1 MCVMFSRS
9 PLFLGLNVVAAAGA
23 DTADKNMILLSLFL
37 THLPL
42 WAAIAVAAFLLQFT
56 FLLGA
61 VIYLGNRLR
70 GRGRGAGSSSSSA
83 EKLAGAKK
91 GKAFVV
97 GRRRS
102 VASSKDE
109 TLMLTAM
116 DVLYLQHRKEMAEAE
131 DQERSWPEHR
141 LGTGAA
147 AAAESTV
154 DELPVTSA
162 TGLSNSSY
170 DNFSAVAE
178 VHV

>member
-23 DTADKNMILLSLFL
+23 DTADKNTILLSLFL

-61 VIYLGNRLR
+61 VIYLGNRLH
-70 GRGRGAGSSSSSA
+70 GGGRGAGSSSSSSGD
-83 EKLAGAKK
+83 KLAGAKK

-97 GRRRS
+97 ARRRS

-109 TLMLTAM
+109 TLLLTAM

-131 DQERSWPEHR
+131 DQERFWPEHR
-141 LGTGAA
+141 LGTG